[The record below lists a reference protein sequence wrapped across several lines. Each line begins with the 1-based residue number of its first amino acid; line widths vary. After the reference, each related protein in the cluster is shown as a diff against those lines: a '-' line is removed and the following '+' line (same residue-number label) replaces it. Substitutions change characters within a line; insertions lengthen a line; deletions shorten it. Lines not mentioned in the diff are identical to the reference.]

1 MGRTVR
7 LLVTGGASGLGRAIA
22 LGAAQRGAKVA
33 VADIDKAGGEAVAK
47 ACGGH
52 ALAVDLIEDA
62 EQAVEDGAK
71 LLGGLDVLVNNA
83 GFGAGEA
90 FLEMRAETWDRTLG
104 LNVKA
109 LALATAAAGRIMMKK
124 KAGRIINITS
134 PASRMALPNYT
145 AYAASKAAV
154 DAITRAAA
162 VALAPHGIRVNS
174 VAPGM
179 MDTPM
184 QRVTEEQLARIEGR
198 NDIGQVPRRTHR
210 AHSGRQADRAG
221 GSRQD
226 RAVACVRRAGLHH
239 GRAAERVGRA
249 GQGLMAM
256 TNDTRACRITKVTTY
271 VVGARWR
278 NFVFAHVETDEG
290 ISGIGEGSLEYQPKA
305 VEAAIQQLTARYAI
319 GRSAFAT
326 EKLWHDIL
334 RNEFMHSPIIN
345 SAAAALEMAMLDI
358 AGKALGRPVY
368 DLLGGKVHEILP
380 AYANAWYGVGQD
392 ARRRSVRRRGGGR
405 ERLSRPEV
413 RSVRGCGP
421 RSRQGVDPEQYVVQR
436 STRQKNPLRIA

>member
-1 MGRTVR
+1 VAVRGGPRRRNGIDTPPPTDSVPELALWTGLGRIVR

-22 LGAAQRGAKVA
+22 LGAAQRGAVVA
-33 VADIDKAGGEAVAK
+33 VADIDKAGCEAVAK

-52 ALAVDLIEDA
+52 ALVVDLTNNA
-62 EQAVEDGAK
+62 EQAVEDAAK

-198 NDIGQVPRRTHR
+198 NDL
-210 AHSGRQADRAG
+210 DKF
-221 GSRQD
+221 
-226 RAVACVRRAGLHH
+226 L
-239 GRAAERVGRA
+239 AER
-249 GQGLMAM
+249 
-256 TNDTRACRITKVTTY
+256 
-271 VVGARWR
+271 
-278 NFVFAHVETDEG
+278 
-290 ISGIGEGSLEYQPKA
+290 
-305 VEAAIQQLTARYAI
+305 TARIPI
-319 GRSAFAT
+319 GKRIEPEEVAKTVLWLAF
-326 EKLWHDIL
+326 
-334 RNEFMHSPIIN
+334 
-345 SAAAALEMAMLDI
+345 
-358 AGKALGRPVY
+358 
-368 DLLGGKVHEILP
+368 
-380 AYANAWYGVGQD
+380 D
-392 ARRRSVRRRGGGR
+392 APDYITA
-405 ERLSRPEV
+405 ERLNVS
-413 RSVRGCGP
+413 GGL
-421 RSRQGVDPEQYVVQR
+421 D
-436 STRQKNPLRIA
+436 KD